1 MSANQIPAP
10 RLSRVDLP
18 GQRTHTCTRCWMNG
32 GTGHNYATRI
42 RLATNPDATEVGP
55 VTTISQPCTYWSASQ
70 HEYCGSRD
78 DVRVDPLMGARC
90 HLHNPDVLKLSRALK
105 EFAAQAAA

>member
-10 RLSRVDLP
+10 RLSRIDLP

-42 RLATNPDATEVGP
+42 KLAANPDATEVGP
-55 VTTISQPCTYWSASQ
+55 ITTVRPPCTYWSAAD
-70 HEYCGSRD
+70 HEHCGSRD
-78 DVRVDPLMGARC
+78 DSRPYPVAGIRC
-90 HLHNPDVLKLSRALK
+90 ITHNPAALALRAALK
-105 EFAAQAAA
+105 EFAAQAA